1 MDEELLKAQQQLKT
15 EMKAAKDEAAAAKQ
29 AVENM
34 KKDNETSTTEIK
46 EAKEN
51 LVKATSAIEKLNKD
65 FEALKLDN
73 KGGDKPIQTLEEA
86 IEATLKSDNF
96 TQGKTYEVKAST
108 LDIVTP
114 ITNSQVISGV
124 NMPRQ
129 RALAFMPH
137 FTMRTVMQDKDT
149 IVWIEGEY
157 ASNVGYVSEGKDQ
170 TTDDT
175 VKAVEKSRKLVK
187 ISAKIKVT
195 AEMYEDKAYIANMLQ
210 AEMRSKALLWF
221 DKELY
226 GGEGA
231 DADGKTDKVYGLK
244 THATA
249 FSATKAGVAA
259 KLDSPTMADL
269 ASAVKLQGAVIDVT
283 DSTQV
288 DAGGFNVDVLFI
300 NPVDAMVWRHT
311 KDANGQ
317 YLLIKLSDGS
327 EVMGGLRVVE
337 TTAIAANTMLAQ
349 ESGLSDLYLRRN
361 FEIKVGQEGNDMS
374 KDMYTIV
381 LFMRGQSLVKNIN
394 KPGIIYVSDIAAA
407 LSALKK
413 ATI

>member
-1 MDEELLKAQQQLKT
+1 MDEELLKAQEQLKT
-15 EMKAAKDEAAAAKQ
+15 EMKAAKDEAIAAKQ

-34 KKDNETSTTEIK
+34 KKDNETSATELK
-46 EAKEN
+46 EAKDN
-51 LVKATSAIEKLNKD
+51 LIKATSAIEKLNKD
-65 FEALKLDN
+65 FEALKLEN
-73 KGGDKPIQTLEEA
+73 KGGDKPTQTLEEA
-86 IEATLKSDNF
+86 IEATLKSANF
-96 TQGKTYEVKAST
+96 KQGKTYEVKAST
-108 LDIVTP
+108 IDIITP
-114 ITNSQVISGV
+114 VTNSQVIPGV

-170 TTDDT
+170 TTEDT
-175 VKAVEKSRKLVK
+175 VKAVEKSRKLAK

-195 AEMYEDKAYIANMLQ
+195 AEMYEDKSYIANMLQ
-210 AEMRSKALLWF
+210 TEMRSKAMLWF

-226 GGEGA
+226 SGEGA
-231 DADGKTDKVYGLK
+231 DTDDKTDKIYGLK

-249 FSATKAGVAA
+249 FNAVKAGIAA
-259 KLDSPTMADL
+259 KLDSPTVSDL
-269 ASAVKLQGAVIDVT
+269 ASALKLQGAVIDAS
-283 DSTQV
+283 DAASV
-288 DAGGFNVDVLFI
+288 DAGGFNVDLIYI
-300 NPVDAMVWRHT
+300 NPVDAMTWRHT

-317 YLLIKLSDGS
+317 YLLTKLSDGS
-327 EVMGGLRVVE
+327 QVMGGLRVAE

-349 ESGLSDLYLRRN
+349 ESGLSELYLKRN

-381 LFMRGQSLVKNIN
+381 LFMRGQSLVKNVN

-413 ATI
+413 PTA